1 MEEEKTRALLAKVR
15 STLREQGLLEK
26 GTRILAAVSGG
37 ADSLCLLFLLDALK
51 ETEPIKLRAL
61 HVHHGI
67 RESADHDA
75 ALVGA
80 FCKERGIPCRIVR
93 VKVPEYAET
102 HHLGT
107 EEAARILRYEAL
119 EEEAAAW
126 EKETP
131 GRPVRIAL
139 AHHLEDQAETV
150 LFHLARGSGI
160 AGLCGMRAV
169 SGQKI
174 RPLLDVSRAKIEGVL
189 REQAIAW
196 AEDETNRDP
205 SYARNQIRLVLLPE
219 MERTLNA
226 GTTRHLAA
234 LAGEAAEV
242 EDYLEGETQKALLR
256 VLRPDGGISL
266 PALSKEAALL
276 QRRLLYRYLTKKA
289 GRKKDITREHILRL
303 LDLAAGSGSGRIDL
317 PYGLQ
322 GVRRYDAL
330 YLVGRGEDLP
340 RGELPV
346 PQREEDYEVR
356 VFPFSG
362 RLSDIPQ
369 KKYTK
374 WFDYDKISPAF
385 SFRTRRPGDVMTI
398 APAQR
403 AADGRLLPAQTKSI
417 KKFMIDV
424 RMPADLR
431 DRILLPTCGSQILWV
446 PGYRMGAAYR
456 VTETTQRIL
465 ELRLTGGEDGRDDHH
480 ADFTGQD

>member
-242 EDYLEGETQKALLR
+242 
-256 VLRPDGGISL
+256 
-266 PALSKEAALL
+266 
-276 QRRLLYRYLTKKA
+276 
-289 GRKKDITREHILRL
+289 
-303 LDLAAGSGSGRIDL
+303 
-317 PYGLQ
+317 
-322 GVRRYDAL
+322 
-330 YLVGRGEDLP
+330 
-340 RGELPV
+340 
-346 PQREEDYEVR
+346 
-356 VFPFSG
+356 
-362 RLSDIPQ
+362 
-369 KKYTK
+369 
-374 WFDYDKISPAF
+374 
-385 SFRTRRPGDVMTI
+385 
-398 APAQR
+398 
-403 AADGRLLPAQTKSI
+403 
-417 KKFMIDV
+417 
-424 RMPADLR
+424 
-431 DRILLPTCGSQILWV
+431 
-446 PGYRMGAAYR
+446 
-456 VTETTQRIL
+456 
-465 ELRLTGGEDGRDDHH
+465 
-480 ADFTGQD
+480 